1 MTKSSQ
7 LALINGDALT
17 EQDVYSA
24 IDIVL
29 VNLNETGDI
38 SEATNVLTTLNRIGN
53 VAGHAKAKLLYG
65 MYQWWQENGN
75 GKSFEDYIASKSVD
89 APESV
94 TIDRYITVQE
104 KIESGEIPDAI
115 AVRPMRDLVPIAK
128 ALAQGYEI
136 KEKNWDRLIKATSN
150 SEISDILRSV
160 KGKSPRKSSLQI
172 QYARDGS
179 LYAWKNNKRTFIG
192 YLDKEAYETSEDAKK
207 AIDRILDSAGVIRK

>member
-24 IDIVL
+24 IDTVIS
-29 VNLNETGDI
+29 NLYDTGDMN
-38 SEATNVLTTLNRIGN
+38 EATKVLTTLNRIGN

-65 MYQWWQENGN
+65 MHQWWQENGE

-104 KIESGEIPDAI
+104 KIESGEIPASI
-115 AVRPMRDLVPIAK
+115 AMRPMRDLIPIAK
-128 ALAQGYEI
+128 TIAQGFEI
-136 KEKNWDRLIKATSN
+136 GERNWIRLIKATSN

-160 KGKSPRKSSLQI
+160 KGKAPRKSSLQI
-172 QYARDGS
+172 SWERKGD
-179 LYAWKNNKRTFIG
+179 LVVWKNNKRTFIG
-192 YLDKEAYETSEDAKK
+192 FLDKDVYLASEDGRK
-207 AIDRILDSAGVIRK
+207 AIDRILDTAGVIRK